1 MNVKERSWTSILI
14 NPAFQLKLLSYFITL
29 FILTTASL
37 YSTTYLFFWNM
48 KQKGLKVGIP
58 DGHVYYQFLQ
68 NQKHD
73 LDLLFIGL
81 AVFNFLLLLT
91 VGFIISH
98 RIAGPIH
105 KIKSVLGSPE
115 EHEKIQLR
123 ENDFFKELGPLVNEI
138 KDKIK

>member
-1 MNVKERSWTSILI
+1 MTVKERSWKSLLI
-14 NPAFQLKLLSYFITL
+14 NPAFQLKLMSYFIGL
-29 FILTTASL
+29 FFLTTFSL

-58 DGHVYYQFLQ
+58 EEHVYYHFLQ

-81 AVFNFLLLLT
+81 VVFNLILLLS
-91 VGFIISH
+91 VGFIVSH

-105 KIKSVLGSPE
+105 KMKEFLKSPQD
-115 EHEKIQLR
+115 HEAIHLR
-123 ENDFFKELGPLVNEI
+123 EHDFFKDLEGVVNNV
-138 KDKIK
+138 KDKLK

>member
-1 MNVKERSWTSILI
+1 MNVQERSWLNILI
-14 NPAFQLKLLSYFITL
+14 NPPFQLKLLSYFVGL
-29 FILTTASL
+29 FILTTGSL

-73 LDLLFIGL
+73 LDLLFMGL
-81 AVFNFLLLLT
+81 AAFNFILLLT
-91 VGFIISH
+91 IGFIISH

-105 KIKSVLGSPE
+105 KIKSFLKSPE
-115 EHEKIQLR
+115 THDQIQLR
-123 ENDFFKELGPLVNEI
+123 ENDFFKELGPLVNRL
-138 KDKIK
+138 KDKIR

>member
-1 MNVKERSWTSILI
+1 MSIKERSWTNILI
-14 NPAFQLKLLSYFITL
+14 NPAFQIKLLSYFVML
-29 FILTTASL
+29 FIITTATL

-48 KQKGLKVGIP
+48 KNKGLNVGIP
-58 DGHVYYQFLQ
+58 EGHVFYHFLS

-81 AVFNFLLLLT
+81 AAFNFILLLT

-105 KIKSVLGSPE
+105 KLKQHLDNPDGKSEPL
-115 EHEKIQLR
+115 QFR
-123 ENDFFKELGPLVNEI
+123 QNDFFKELGPIVNNLR
-138 KDKIK
+138 DKK